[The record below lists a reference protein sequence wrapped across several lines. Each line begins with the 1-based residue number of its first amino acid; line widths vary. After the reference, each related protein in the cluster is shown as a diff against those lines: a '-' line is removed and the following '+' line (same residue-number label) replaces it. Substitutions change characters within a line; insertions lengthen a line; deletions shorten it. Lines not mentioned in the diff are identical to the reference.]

1 MLNTEIG
8 RFRLVSLLEGV
19 SFLVLL
25 GIAMPLKYA
34 AGIPEAV
41 RYVGWAHGLLFVLFI
56 LALLSASTAAR
67 WPLAKIAGAFIAS
80 DARADG
86 CAGGPFCQNNHRGPF
101 GGFFFKQPVPAFQAA
116 PWYLYWPYNAHFQTP
131 APLSGA
137 YYAPPYTGGHMV
149 NPYFPAPQYQGV
161 PPGVPPGAPAQL
173 PPTVAPGNSNPN
185 R

>member
-8 RFRLVSLLEGV
+8 RFRLVSLLEGI

-67 WPLAKIAGAFIAS
+67 WSLAKTAGAFIAS
-80 DARADG
+80 VI
-86 CAGGPFCQNNHRGPF
+86 PF
-101 GGFFFKQPVPAFQAA
+101 GAFVLERRLREEERAA
-116 PWYLYWPYNAHFQTP
+116 A
-131 APLSGA
+131 
-137 YYAPPYTGGHMV
+137 
-149 NPYFPAPQYQGV
+149 
-161 PPGVPPGAPAQL
+161 
-173 PPTVAPGNSNPN
+173 

>member
-67 WPLAKIAGAFIAS
+67 WPLTKIAGAFIAS
-80 DARADG
+80 VI
-86 CAGGPFCQNNHRGPF
+86 PF
-101 GGFFFKQPVPAFQAA
+101 GAFVLERRLREEERAA
-116 PWYLYWPYNAHFQTP
+116 A
-131 APLSGA
+131 
-137 YYAPPYTGGHMV
+137 
-149 NPYFPAPQYQGV
+149 
-161 PPGVPPGAPAQL
+161 
-173 PPTVAPGNSNPN
+173 

>member
-8 RFRLVSLLEGV
+8 RFRLVSLLEGI

-80 DARADG
+80 II
-86 CAGGPFCQNNHRGPF
+86 PF
-101 GGFFFKQPVPAFQAA
+101 GAFVLERRLREEERAA
-116 PWYLYWPYNAHFQTP
+116 A
-131 APLSGA
+131 
-137 YYAPPYTGGHMV
+137 
-149 NPYFPAPQYQGV
+149 
-161 PPGVPPGAPAQL
+161 
-173 PPTVAPGNSNPN
+173 

>member
-34 AGIPEAV
+34 ADMPEAV

-67 WPLAKIAGAFIAS
+67 WPLSKIAVAFIAS
-80 DARADG
+80 VI
-86 CAGGPFCQNNHRGPF
+86 PF
-101 GGFFFKQPVPAFQAA
+101 GAFVLERRLREEERAA
-116 PWYLYWPYNAHFQTP
+116 T
-131 APLSGA
+131 
-137 YYAPPYTGGHMV
+137 
-149 NPYFPAPQYQGV
+149 
-161 PPGVPPGAPAQL
+161 
-173 PPTVAPGNSNPN
+173 

>member
-67 WPLAKIAGAFIAS
+67 WPLSKIAGAFIAS
-80 DARADG
+80 IV
-86 CAGGPFCQNNHRGPF
+86 PF
-101 GGFFFKQPVPAFQAA
+101 GAFVLERRLREEERATA
-116 PWYLYWPYNAHFQTP
+116 
-131 APLSGA
+131 
-137 YYAPPYTGGHMV
+137 
-149 NPYFPAPQYQGV
+149 
-161 PPGVPPGAPAQL
+161 
-173 PPTVAPGNSNPN
+173 